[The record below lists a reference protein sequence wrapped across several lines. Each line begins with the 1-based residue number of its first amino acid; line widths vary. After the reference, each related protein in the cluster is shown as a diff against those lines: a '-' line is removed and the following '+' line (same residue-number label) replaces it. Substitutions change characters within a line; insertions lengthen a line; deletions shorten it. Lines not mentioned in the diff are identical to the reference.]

1 MKKMTIIE
9 AIQDPKF
16 FRPLFKDLKTWAA
29 WICLLKALFGLEMT
43 RKELAL
49 YRKCTGRKKPPK
61 RPFREFWAQIGRRGG
76 KSFMLG
82 GVTSVFLALFYD
94 FTKYLAPGERG
105 VIQVIAADRAQAR
118 VIFRYISAILHSTPV
133 FEQYIVNETK
143 EAIKLSTGVDI
154 EVTTCSFRTIRGR
167 TVVCAICDEI
177 AFWRGEDSA
186 NPDKEIL
193 TAIRPS
199 MASIPNSMLLV
210 ISSPYA
216 KFGVLYEHYR
226 DYYGKTDSEILFWKA
241 PTRVM
246 NPTISKLFIARER
259 LKDPSAARAEYDAE
273 PREDLESYANRE
285 IIEAAVVTGR
295 RELPPLPNIRYQAF
309 CDPSGGSKDSMTLAI
324 AHQEGDRRILDA
336 IRERKPPFS
345 PDQVTEEFCTLLK
358 QYRVSV
364 VRGDRYAGE
373 WPRERFAVHGI
384 KYQVADKPK
393 SDLYRDF
400 LPLLNSGQVELLDSS
415 KLVNQLASLERR
427 TARGGR
433 DSIDHGPGQ
442 HDDLAN
448 CCAGVLL
455 GEMGTVKGRIRV
467 IDSGDSRSKAQ
478 EIPPKEAAARDLIP
492 SYNKRGRL
500 QGYVEKM
507 EEGTESKLN
516 MIPIYQAGRLVS
528 YFYVGPQKSERGKM
542 APPWR

>member
-1 MKKMTIIE
+1 
-9 AIQDPKF
+9 
-16 FRPLFKDLKTWAA
+16 
-29 WICLLKALFGLEMT
+29 
-43 RKELAL
+43 
-49 YRKCTGRKKPPK
+49 
-61 RPFREFWAQIGRRGG
+61 
-76 KSFMLG
+76 MLG
-82 GVTSVFLALFYD
+82 GVTSVFLALFCD

-105 VIQVIAADRAQAR
+105 VIQVIASDRAQGR
-118 VIFRYISAILHSTPV
+118 VIFRYISTILHSTLV
-133 FEQYIVNETK
+133 FEQYIVNETR
-143 EAIKLSTGVDI
+143 EAIELSTCAAI

-167 TVVCAICDEI
+167 TVVCAILDEI

-216 KFGVLYEHYR
+216 KFGVLYEHYK
-226 DYYGKTDSEILFWKA
+226 DYYGKADSEILFWKA

-246 NPTISKLFIARER
+246 NPTISKLFLAREK

-285 IIEAAVVTGR
+285 IIEAAVVTR
-295 RELPPLPNIRYQAF
+295 RYELPPLTGVKYQGF
-309 CDPSGGSKDSMTLAI
+309 VDPSGGSKDSMTLAI
-324 AHQEGDRRILDA
+324 AHQEGERRILDA
-336 IRERKPPFS
+336 IRERRPPFS
-345 PDQVTEEFCTLLK
+345 LDQVVEEFAGLLK
-358 QYRVSV
+358 RYRVSV

-373 WPRERFAVHGI
+373 WPGERFAVHGI
-384 KYQVADKPK
+384 NYQVSDKPK

-448 CCAGVLL
+448 ACAGVLL
-455 GEMGTVKGRIRV
+455 GEMGTAKGRIRV
-467 IDSGDSRSKAQ
+467 IDPDQPRARPIKPIPEFEEDPEWIPVINKA
-478 EIPPKEAAARDLIP
+478 
-492 SYNKRGRL
+492 GRL
-500 QGYVEKM
+500 QGYEARFRPG
-507 EEGTESKLN
+507 EELRANLEAVFEGGKLAFYRQLW
-516 MIPIYQAGRLVS
+516 PRRDTRGRAVPL
-528 YFYVGPQKSERGKM
+528 R
-542 APPWR
+542 